1 MAGAVR
7 LLPLAVLCCLLAAVQ
22 AFVPPTSLQVQ
33 RQCRSQSQL
42 PVAMTAATKATRTNR
57 RRYEY
62 NKMYKSEM
70 RTRIKTVEVA
80 VKSGDYADASKSLSK
95 AMSIIDKNVKRNI
108 VHKNTAAR
116 KKSQLTLKVKALE
129 PSPAAEVAPP
139 AVE

>member
-1 MAGAVR
+1 MAGASKVCV
-7 LLPLAVLCCLLAAVQ
+7 LLLCCVLAAVQ
-22 AFVPPTSLQVQ
+22 AFVPPASLHV
-33 RQCRSQSQL
+33 QL

-62 NKMYKSEM
+62 NKMFKSEM

-80 VKSGDYADASKSLSK
+80 VQSGDYADASKSLSK

-129 PSPAAEVAPP
+129 P
-139 AVE
+139 